1 MSALRFGYN
10 CGDGY
15 PVEVK
20 GDHVLLDK
28 RAPWDTPQRGEVVK
42 LDGQPY
48 RIMAVST
55 AGNRYDLTLKE
66 SHEPLSW

>member
-1 MSALRFGYN
+1 MSALRFAYN
-10 CGDGY
+10 LADI
-15 PVEVK
+15 PAEVT
-20 GDHVLLDK
+20 GSRVVFDK
-28 RAPWDTPQRGEVVK
+28 KKAWDTPERGEVVK

-48 RIMAVST
+48 RIIAVST